1 VVDAVAPTEQAPKKR
16 RVFTTRKVFS
26 LVGFLAAT
34 IMLWYGKINGE
45 EWVYV
50 LVIVIAGHHAED
62 LIKAW
67 RR

>member
-1 VVDAVAPTEQAPKKR
+1 
-16 RVFTTRKVFS
+16 
-26 LVGFLAAT
+26 
-34 IMLWYGKINGE
+34 MLWYGKIGGE

-67 RR
+67 RK